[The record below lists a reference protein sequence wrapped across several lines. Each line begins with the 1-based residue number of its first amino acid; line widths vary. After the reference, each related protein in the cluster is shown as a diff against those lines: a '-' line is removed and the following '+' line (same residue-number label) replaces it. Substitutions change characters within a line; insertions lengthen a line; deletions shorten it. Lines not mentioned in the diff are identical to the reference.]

1 MLNVLTITGVK
12 TVKRLELEKG
22 GPEIYQK
29 IQRKTSGFLMFSE
42 GVEVNQWHKMN

>member
-1 MLNVLTITGVK
+1 MLNVLTITRVK

-22 GPEIYQK
+22 GPKICQK

-42 GVEVNQWHKMN
+42 GIAGNQWHKMN